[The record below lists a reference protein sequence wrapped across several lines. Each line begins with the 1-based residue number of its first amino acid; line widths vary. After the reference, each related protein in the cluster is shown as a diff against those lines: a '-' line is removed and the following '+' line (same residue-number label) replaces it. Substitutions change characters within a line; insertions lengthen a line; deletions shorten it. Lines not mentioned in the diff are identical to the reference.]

1 MYLFFIIN
9 IYYIYDI
16 TKKVV
21 EEMYTKFDIIF
32 ITAICVSTIAVV
44 LTLWII
50 PIPRA
55 FAIIWLV
62 AQEIVMLVVL
72 LRIRTDIETRKKN
85 KEKRERR
92 KRGDK

>member
-1 MYLFFIIN
+1 
-9 IYYIYDI
+9 
-16 TKKVV
+16 
-21 EEMYTKFDIIF
+21 MYTKFDIIF

-50 PIPRA
+50 PIPRV
-55 FAIIWLV
+55 FTITWLV

-72 LRIRTDIETRKKN
+72 LRVRTDIETRKKN